1 MKKVYRVKKNHEFQH
16 ILNTGNSF
24 ANRELVIYYK
34 EKPQQSHF
42 RIGISVGKKIGNA
55 VTRNKI
61 KRYIRE
67 VFNHLEDR
75 IAPNVDIIIIAR
87 YPTIHMNFF
96 QFKKSIIY
104 LLKKQN
110 LLLK

>member
-1 MKKVYRVKKNHEFQH
+1 MKKVYRVKKNFEFQH

-34 EKPQQSHF
+34 EKRGQSHF
-42 RIGISVGKKIGNA
+42 RLGISVGKRIGNA

-67 VFNHLEDR
+67 VFIQIEDHVV
-75 IAPNVDIIIIAR
+75 PNVDIIIIAR
-87 YPTIHMNFF
+87 NPTVHMNLF
-96 QFKKSIIY
+96 QFKKSILY
-104 LLKKQN
+104 L
-110 LLLK
+110 